1 VDEVSANGNLHAAAP
16 VVLYTRAHCR
26 ACDQVKQYLSSAG
39 VTYVSRDVDVDEGA
53 YDELVARGWRFVP
66 MTFIGHRAIKGFDAK
81 ALHDAIA
88 EM

>member
-1 VDEVSANGNLHAAAP
+1 MSANGNLHAAAP
-16 VVLYTRAHCR
+16 VVVYTRAHCR

-39 VTYVSRDVDVDEGA
+39 VAYVSRDVDVDEGA

-66 MTFIGHRAIKGFDAK
+66 MTFIGDRAIKGFDAT